1 MGVVVVER
9 FKKESMYGLFAGT
22 KKLLLLLHKGSKN
35 QNGCETVTIK
45 FLVMPR
51 TFQDLKL
58 IPRHPGERR
67 KS

>member
-1 MGVVVVER
+1 MDCLPGQ
-9 FKKESMYGLFAGT
+9 KKL
-22 KKLLLLLHKGSKN
+22 LLLLLHKGSKN
-35 QNGCETVTIK
+35 QNGCETVTVK